1 MAKDVIITPA
11 DGDIQFENTTGTEA
25 GKIEQSGDDLV
36 LSNAV
41 GDILIGD
48 GTSASDMIIGDGTRG
63 VSRMRAIRCNRS
75 T

>member
-11 DGDIQFENTTGTEA
+11 DGDIQFENATGTEA

-48 GTSASDMIIGDGTRG
+48 GT
-63 VSRMRAIRCNRS
+63 
-75 T
+75 